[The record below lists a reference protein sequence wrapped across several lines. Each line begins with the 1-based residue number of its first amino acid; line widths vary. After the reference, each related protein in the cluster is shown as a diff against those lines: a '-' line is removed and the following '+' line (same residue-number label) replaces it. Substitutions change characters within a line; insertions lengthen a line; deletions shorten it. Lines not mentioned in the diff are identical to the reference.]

1 MTDTN
6 GKAML
11 PSLTE
16 YVEKHSSVSEVYDT
30 RRLCALA
37 KYSMETYVAMY
48 ERILE
53 HLKNNPADH
62 GMHENLLG
70 TSDRIREVAS
80 EILGVLK
87 KGAEIDVLLS
97 TKFDGLQVVALVQQL
112 PVLLIDLVTTL
123 LNEVI
128 DDASNGQFDTS
139 PLSRQIEVQKRVDI
153 FSERMRE
160 ELNKVVVPVQTATE
174 GSSASASAILAVE
187 EDVINM
193 RLSVPIETQQE
204 TG

>member
-70 TSDRIREVAS
+70 TSDRIREVA
-80 EILGVLK
+80 
-87 KGAEIDVLLS
+87 
-97 TKFDGLQVVALVQQL
+97 
-112 PVLLIDLVTTL
+112 
-123 LNEVI
+123 
-128 DDASNGQFDTS
+128 
-139 PLSRQIEVQKRVDI
+139 
-153 FSERMRE
+153 
-160 ELNKVVVPVQTATE
+160 
-174 GSSASASAILAVE
+174 
-187 EDVINM
+187 
-193 RLSVPIETQQE
+193 
-204 TG
+204 